1 MATIGNNASGKAAF
15 LRDSFFDSAEQQYL
29 EELMECRGERELHHQ
44 LLHEH
49 ADKLYK
55 KACDLIARVEL
66 GEFNEEEMEQVEKI
80 IVHCLA
86 AIEDLQL
93 VLGREI
99 TPERNKNKTTTE
111 SDEREL

>member
-55 KACDLIARVEL
+55 KACDLIVRVEL
-66 GEFNEEEMEQVEKI
+66 GEFNEEQMEKVEYVI
-80 IVHCLA
+80 SHYLA
-86 AIEDLQL
+86 GIEDLHQEMIL
-93 VLGREI
+93 E
-99 TPERNKNKTTTE
+99 KTM
-111 SDEREL
+111 EL